1 MPRLIWTPEAL
12 SDIKR
17 LHAFI
22 VGKNPEA
29 ARRAIAAIRQS
40 VKVLA
45 NHPGLGRAGEAYPLE
60 AREWSVAFGT
70 GGYVVL
76 YRFDADVVAILGV
89 RHGRE
94 ARD

>member
-29 ARRAIAAIRQS
+29 ARRAIATIRQS

-45 NHPGLGRAGEAYPLE
+45 NHPGIGRSGEVYPVQ
-60 AREWSVAFGT
+60 AREWNVAFGT

-76 YRFDADVVAILGV
+76 YRVDANVVGILGV

-94 ARD
+94 SKD